1 MPRITPGA
9 IRQAYRI
16 SPHAATLLPACR
28 DLPSTLNELRWIR
41 EHVEE
46 LQRGRPASPSRAE
59 HQLASLC
66 RRRGRGEPLQYV
78 LGSQP
83 FGNLDLKCR
92 PGVLIPRP
100 EPEAYTTHLA
110 GLIRRGSLPGSSGP
124 NTTTTKP
131 PQALRVLDLCTGTG
145 CIALLL
151 YSLLRAAIPGGLH
164 VTGVDISAHAVRL
177 SRENLARNIA
187 RGLVSEAP
195 EAPGQSVRFIRGDVF
210 SESLFGGAGE
220 EEAGGGGGGGGGV
233 PAAVEGCDVMVCNP
247 PYVSRW
253 AFSHQTARSVRNYEP
268 RIAQVPDVAYGG
280 AGAVR
285 HEDVFYAR
293 LLDIAARLGPKVMLF
308 EVGDLGQALRVAE
321 MALRHGGLAGLGSS
335 PVSVE
340 VWRDWPDA
348 APEED
353 ELVSAR
359 VLEGSRAVRI
369 RGSGHGRSVLIQC
382 S

>member
-9 IRQAYRI
+9 IRQAYNI

-46 LQRGRPASPSRAE
+46 LQRGRPPSPIRTE

-66 RRRGRGEPLQYV
+66 RRRGKGEPLQYV

-92 PGVLIPRP
+92 TGVLIPRP

-110 GLIRRGSLPGSSGP
+110 SLIKQGSLPGIGH
-124 NTTTTKP
+124 NNN
-131 PQALRVLDLCTGTG
+131 PQKALRILDLCTGTG

-151 YSLLRAAIPGGLH
+151 YSLLRNTTTVRQGNLH
-164 VTGVDISAHAVRL
+164 VTGVDISADAVRL
-177 SRENLARNIA
+177 ARENLAHNIT
-187 RGLVSEAP
+187 RGHVSEP
-195 EAPGQSVRFIRGDVF
+195 EAPRQSVRFIKGDVF
-210 SESLFGGAGE
+210 SDSLFSTG
-220 EEAGGGGGGGGGV
+220 
-233 PAAVEGCDVMVCNP
+233 PAAAAADGVNGCDVMVCNP

-268 RIAQVPDVAYGG
+268 KIAQVPAVAYDSGRG
-280 AGAVR
+280 AAAAVVSR
-285 HEDVFYAR
+285 PEDVFYAR
-293 LLDIAARLGPKVMLF
+293 LLDIAARLRPRVMLF

-321 MALRHGGLAGLGSS
+321 MALRHGELAGSGSGL
-335 PVSVE
+335 SVE

-353 ELVSAR
+353 EEVSAQ
-359 VLEGSRAVRI
+359 VLQGSREVHI
-369 RGSGHGRSVLIQC
+369 RGSGHGRSVFMQC